1 MGNAVAL
8 ITGGKYFLPEGRP
21 AMIRPFLI
29 IAAACIAVPASAQLP
44 DYDTASRCAQFA
56 RGNRTNENQCRHDEA
71 DARQEI
77 EKGRI
82 SPEILESCKQQVQG
96 EQSYVLLYGCTL
108 NEAEA
113 KTDGRRIAPIP
124 VGSMNAPA
132 ATAPSLS

>member
-1 MGNAVAL
+1 MGNPVAL

-29 IAAACIAVPASAQLP
+29 IAAACIAVPASAQFP

-56 RGNRTNENQCRHDEA
+56 RGNRTIENQCRHDEA

-82 SPEILESCKQQVQG
+82 SSEILADRV
-96 EQSYVLLYGCTL
+96 
-108 NEAEA
+108 
-113 KTDGRRIAPIP
+113 KTRREGFQRPLRRDRIRHGTPFRSRSFSAAP
-124 VGSMNAPA
+124 VAGGG
-132 ATAPSLS
+132 